1 MEGKVLAKC
10 HLKEVVKELENG
22 LDSLV
27 PEDGLK
33 WSMGNLRTGFMNSIV
48 ITINRIPI
56 VMDGTMVLAI
66 SDGELVEYDEP
77 IVFNMYGGS
86 VNEKWRENGGGKE
99 TLI

>member
-1 MEGKVLAKC
+1 MDLTHWVSSLNAGLISLSVGFCPTIME
-10 HLKEVVKELENG
+10 
-22 LDSLV
+22 SLQ
-27 PEDGLK
+27 
-33 WSMGNLRTGFMNSIV
+33 NLRTGFMNSIV

-86 VNEKWRENGGGKE
+86 VNEKWRENGRGKE